1 MALNRSVGQST
12 NDAPGFRDDAADAHK
27 LSTIATER
35 SGRRALQ
42 PSDAGVSRQMT
53 DDNFFSPRLSSIW
66 IHKSF
71 STATAMVLEARR
83 KRPHR

>member
-1 MALNRSVGQST
+1 MLMALNRSVGRST

-42 PSDAGVSRQMT
+42 PSDADG
-53 DDNFFSPRLSSIW
+53 NFFSPRLSSIW

-71 STATAMVLEARR
+71 STATAMVLEARC